1 MDAQKTLGQIIEEKR
16 NQAGYSQGE
25 LADVMPFRG
34 WYSKTISM
42 LESAER
48 NLTLEEAVYLAKVLG
63 CSLEELAAP
72 FTEEVDSWNPE
83 IVYAE
88 KQAIRSEI
96 EKLQKKL
103 YGMEK

>member
-1 MDAQKTLGQIIEEKR
+1 MDAQKTLGHIIKVKR
-16 NQAGYSQGE
+16 VAARYTKAG
-25 LADVMPFRG
+25 LADIMPYRV

-42 LESAER
+42 LEDGER
-48 NLTLEEAVYLAKVLG
+48 NLTLEEAAYLTKVLG
-63 CSLEELAAP
+63 CPLEELAAP
-72 FTEEVDSWNPE
+72 FTEEVDNWDPK
-83 IVYAE
+83 ITYAA

>member
-1 MDAQKTLGQIIEEKR
+1 MDAKKKLGNIIRAKR
-16 NQAGYSQGE
+16 VAARYNQEE
-25 LADVMPFRG
+25 LANILPYRG
-34 WYSKTISM
+34 WYSHTISM

-48 NLTLEEAVYLAKVLG
+48 NLTLEEAVCMAKVLG

-72 FTEEVDSWNPE
+72 FVEEVDGWNPE

-88 KQAIRSEI
+88 KQSIRAEI

-103 YGMEK
+103 YEMEK